1 MMTFGIE
8 KIDEGDAYLFGKTC
22 CLYHFFM
29 IKNQSFLLVMTEFA
43 GL

>member
-8 KIDEGDAYLFGKTC
+8 KIDEGDAYPFGKTG

-29 IKNQSFLLVMTEFA
+29 IKNQSFLLIITEFA
-43 GL
+43 DL